1 MNYQVYLGM
10 LTISQTA
17 EDIQKI
23 LNVIDQ
29 DHQDEIQDVMDDF
42 NYAGSPCHYWLWLG
56 LLKCSLLVRSSM
68 KKWLLVIHRTLV
80 LLLLLVIP
88 MQLLSESM
96 PKWAIEDENVN
107 DMIVDIMI
115 DELHKLSEIIDIPI
129 IISHTN

>member
-42 NYAGSPCHYWLWLG
+42 NYAGSPCHY
-56 LLKCSLLVRSSM
+56 
-68 KKWLLVIHRTLV
+68 
-80 LLLLLVIP
+80 
-88 MQLLSESM
+88 
-96 PKWAIEDENVN
+96 
-107 DMIVDIMI
+107 
-115 DELHKLSEIIDIPI
+115 
-129 IISHTN
+129 